1 MTLTLRNQLLLLIIL
16 SLAALML
23 AAGEVCA
30 GTRKTIELHFF
41 WSHRC
46 PHCLQAEPVLQRL
59 EQSYPWLTVHRYDLV
74 NNQENIKRYVNMAGA
89 LGLTANAVP
98 GFIFCGQ
105 MLVGFDSAD
114 GIGKE
119 LESRLLN
126 CLSSAGSAQLEQDTV
141 NLPMLGEVHY
151 QDFSLPVFT
160 LLIAA
165 LDAFN
170 PCAFFVLFFL
180 LSLITH
186 SRSRVRIALIGGTFV
201 VFSGLMYFMFMAAWL
216 NLFLLTESLVFITA
230 IAGIIAM
237 IAGTINVKDYFF
249 FKQGLSL
256 SIPEAAKPKI
266 YQRMRN
272 LTQAGHW
279 PAMMA
284 AAVVLA
290 IAANS
295 YELLCTAGLPMVYTR
310 LLTLNEL
317 STDQYYWYLGLY
329 NFIYIIPL
337 LLIVAGFTVTLGN
350 KKLSEQEGRVLKLL
364 SGAMMLG
371 LGGILL
377 FAPDLLNS
385 LWVSVAVVLAAMAI
399 AGVFYSIELFRQ
411 KPS

>member
-1 MTLTLRNQLLLLIIL
+1 MTMTLRNQLLLLIIL
-16 SLAALML
+16 GLAALML

-30 GTRKTIELHFF
+30 ETRKTVELHFF

-46 PHCLQAEPVLQRL
+46 PHCLEAKPVLQRL

-74 NNQENIKRYVNMAGA
+74 NNQENIKRYVDMAGV
-89 LGLTANAVP
+89 LGFPANAVP

-126 CLSSAGSAQLEQDTV
+126 CLSSVENAQLEQDTV

-216 NLFLLTESLVFITA
+216 NLFLLTGSLVFITA

-237 IAGTINVKDYFF
+237 LVGAINVKDYFF
-249 FKQGLSL
+249 FKRGLSL
-256 SIPEAAKPKI
+256 SIPDAAKPKM

-272 LTQAGHW
+272 LAQAGHW

-284 AAVVLA
+284 ATVVLA

-295 YELLCTAGLPMVYTR
+295 YELLCTAGLPMLYTR

-317 STDQYYWYLGLY
+317 STAQYYWYLGLY

-377 FAPDLLNS
+377 FAPDLLS
-385 LWVSVAVVLAAMAI
+385 RLWVSVAVVLAAMAI
-399 AGVFYSIELFRQ
+399 AGVFYSIERFRQ
-411 KPS
+411 KPG